1 MRGAL
6 TVKLITKKNIIPI
19 ICITYTILSILLTV
33 YEIVV
38 NGKMNPTQLNIFLFL
53 ILSILGV
60 VVLSQHY
67 RFERFSPLAM
77 IIVQYA
83 FGIAV
88 ILISLKT
95 ASFFV
100 DIHPDGY
107 RDMTLSFSVPYIIGA
122 IIYYIALRIEVK
134 KQNKLLENIKK
145 KRKQFE

>member
-1 MRGAL
+1 MKGDL
-6 TVKLITKKNIIPI
+6 TMKLITKKNIIPI
-19 ICITYTILSILLTV
+19 ICITYTVLSISLTI
-33 YEIVV
+33 YEIIV
-38 NGKMNPTQLNIFLFL
+38 NGKMNPAQLNIFLFL

-67 RFERFSPLAM
+67 RFESFSPLTM
-77 IIVQYA
+77 IIMQYA
-83 FGIAV
+83 IAIAV

-107 RDMTLSFSVPYIIGA
+107 RDLTLSFSIPYIIGA
-122 IIYYIALRIEVK
+122 IIYYITLRLEVN

-145 KRKQFE
+145 NRKQSI